1 MIDYTLIL
9 SRKYP
14 GAQWILRGDN
24 YEGLEWLDQTPQ
36 PTKAELDAQWEI
48 VLAEIDAEIESKKA
62 AKESAQAKLGLTA
75 EEIAALL
82 S

>member
-24 YEGLEWLDQTPQ
+24 FEGLEWLDQTPQ

-48 VLAEIDAEIESKKA
+48 VLAEIEAEIQSKKA

>member
-14 GAQWILRGDN
+14 GAQWILRGDD
-24 YEGLEWLDQTPQ
+24 YDGLDWLDETAK

-48 VLAEIDAEIESKKA
+48 VLSDIEAEIASKKA